1 MKNILVIG
9 SSNTDMTAIV
19 PAIPKPGE
27 TVVGSE
33 YRVTLGGKGANQA
46 VACARQGAFTAF
58 VTALGSDQLAENMLS
73 AFRADG
79 INTEHIVNKPTHTG
93 VALIFVDSRGEN
105 SIGVAPGANALL
117 TPEDIEAADSLFV
130 PGDILL
136 LQLEIPMET
145 VLYAAVKARKRNMTV
160 ILNPAPICAVPE
172 ELLQNTDIITP
183 NEHELS
189 ALGSAEQLF
198 EKGVSLLI
206 ATKGS
211 RGVEVVSPRERFEVP
226 AFRVKAVDT
235 VGAGDCFNGSFAA
248 SLAMGLDLKASVIRG
263 AASAALAVTREGA
276 QASMPSKRE
285 TDEFLTK

>member
-1 MKNILVIG
+1 MNKILVIG

-27 TVVGSE
+27 TVVGSD

-46 VACARQGAFTAF
+46 VACVRQGVPTAF
-58 VTALGSDQLAENMLS
+58 ITALGSDNLGKDMLS
-73 AFRADG
+73 AFRKDN
-79 INTEHIVNKPTHTG
+79 INTDHVVIKPVHTG
-93 VALIFVDSRGEN
+93 VALIFVDKDGEN
-105 SIGVAPGANALL
+105 SIGVAPGANGTLS
-117 TPEDIEAADSLFV
+117 PEDIEGADSLFAE
-130 PGDILL
+130 GDILL

-145 VLYAAVKARKRNMTV
+145 VVYAARKAKKKNMTV

-183 NEHELS
+183 NEHELA
-189 ALGSAEQLF
+189 ALGSAELLF
-198 EKGVSLLI
+198 EKGISLLI
-206 ATKGS
+206 ATRGSKG
-211 RGVEVVSPRERFEVP
+211 VDVISPGERYSVP
-226 AFRVKAVDT
+226 AFRVRAVDT

-248 SLAMGLDLKASVIRG
+248 ALAMGLDVKAAVIRG

-276 QASMPSKRE
+276 QASMPSKWE